1 MPSLGLFCLLARRGG
16 VDQVILGLFVTNMF
30 STLTPQYNSLLNNM
44 NRIFSTVKVC
54 YPNRND
60 TCWSLDPGTAP
71 SLLGHLSPSPSPRIE
86 EDGWWREWINP
97 KALTSSWGWT
107 VKCLHTPAVFDRPTS
122 GIPSF
127 HSYPLC
133 VLASPTTTSLLPDH
147 LVFYLSWVLSV
158 SPRALHRP

>member
-1 MPSLGLFCLLARRGG
+1 M
-16 VDQVILGLFVTNMF
+16 ILGLFVTNMF

-86 EDGWWREWINP
+86 EDGWWREWP
-97 KALTSSWGWT
+97 K
-107 VKCLHTPAVFDRPTS
+107 
-122 GIPSF
+122 GIDLQLGLDCQVPPHPCCF
-127 HSYPLC
+127 
-133 VLASPTTTSLLPDH
+133 
-147 LVFYLSWVLSV
+147 
-158 SPRALHRP
+158 